1 MADTHTLLSE
11 SLEKTV
17 YIRLKGG
24 REVRG
29 TLKSFDQHLNILLHD
44 AEEIRSNGETRKLG
58 IILIRGDNV
67 VMISPAG

>member
-1 MADTHTLLSE
+1 MSDTHTLLSE

-44 AEEIRSNGETRKLG
+44 AEEIRSNGETKRLG

-67 VMISPAG
+67 VMISPAS